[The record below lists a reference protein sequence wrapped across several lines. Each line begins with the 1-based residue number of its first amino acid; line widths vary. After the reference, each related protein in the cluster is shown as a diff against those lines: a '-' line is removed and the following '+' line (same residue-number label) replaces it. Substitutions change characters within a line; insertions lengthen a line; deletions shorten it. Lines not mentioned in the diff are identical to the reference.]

1 MRFHAHFHSHMHQM
15 RRHFAHGLFGGG
27 GQHGL
32 GRHGW
37 RGGMRRGRLLD
48 HGDLRFVIL
57 QLVAEKPRY
66 GYELIKA
73 IEEKFAGVYTPS
85 PGVVYPTLTLL
96 EELGNVAVAAQG
108 AKKLYTIT
116 PEGTAFLAENQAT
129 VAAIFDRIQEAS
141 RTHGG
146 APAPQIVRAFENL
159 KLALSLRLSR
169 GPISEEQALRLAA
182 AIDAAAAA
190 VERD

>member
-1 MRFHAHFHSHMHQM
+1 MRFHSHFHSHMHRM
-15 RRHFAHGLFGGG
+15 RRHFAHGLFGG

-169 GPISEEQALRLAA
+169 GPVSEEQALRLAA

>member
-1 MRFHAHFHSHMHQM
+1 MHFHSRLHWM
-15 RRHFAHGLFGGG
+15 RRRFAHGLFGGG
-27 GQHGL
+27 GPGF

-73 IEEKFAGVYTPS
+73 IEEKFGGVYTPS

-96 EELGNVAVAAQG
+96 RAWQRRGRG
-108 AKKLYTIT
+108 A
-116 PEGTAFLAENQAT
+116 G
-129 VAAIFDRIQEAS
+129 RQEALHHHC
-141 RTHGG
+141 RGHRLPRRERGD
-146 APAPQIVRAFENL
+146 RRR
-159 KLALSLRLSR
+159 SLR
-169 GPISEEQALRLAA
+169 PH
-182 AIDAAAAA
+182 
-190 VERD
+190 

>member
-1 MRFHAHFHSHMHQM
+1 MHFHSGLHRM
-15 RRHFAHGLFGGG
+15 RRFAHGLFGGG
-27 GQHGL
+27 PGL

-37 RGGMRRGRLLD
+37 RGGMRRGRILD
-48 HGDLRFVIL
+48 HGDLRFLIL
-57 QLVAEKPRY
+57 KLVGEKPRY

-73 IEEKFAGVYTPS
+73 IEEMFGGAYTPS

-116 PEGTAFLAENQAT
+116 AEGSAFLSENQET
-129 VAAIFDRIQEAS
+129 VEAIFRRIDEAIRAQS
-141 RTHGG
+141 AG
-146 APAPQIVRAFENL
+146 PPPQLVRAVENL
-159 KLALSLRLSR
+159 KLALSLRLAR
-169 GPISEEQALRLAA
+169 GPVSEEQALRLAA
-182 AIDAAAAA
+182 AIDAAAAE

>member
-1 MRFHAHFHSHMHQM
+1 MHFHSHFHSHMHRM
-15 RRHFAHGLFGGG
+15 RRRFAHGLFGGG
-27 GQHGL
+27 PGF

-73 IEEKFAGVYTPS
+73 IEEKFGGVYTPS

-116 PEGTAFLAENQAT
+116 AEGTAFLAENQAT
-129 VAAIFDRIQEAS
+129 VDAIFSRIQEAS
-141 RTHGG
+141 RAHGAG
-146 APAPQIVRAFENL
+146 PAPQIVRAVENL

-169 GPISEEQALRLAA
+169 GPVSEEQALRLAA
-182 AIDAAAAA
+182 AIDAAAAE